1 MPIQDKVGEI
11 LSLFPGPVT
20 LYPSLNKWVMA
31 MLSSAAL
38 AAVGMLMI
46 LTNNAFGWFLVAC
59 FGPGTLA
66 AVVAMSSGASA
77 LELDRQ
83 GFEVTRMYRRT
94 SFDWHS
100 TYSFD
105 VAKLPRSEEKL
116 VVFDDAN
123 ERDTLT
129 ARMNVGALGHN
140 AALPDTYGMSAEE
153 LAHLMAQWRERAVT

>member
-1 MPIQDKVGEI
+1 M
-11 LSLFPGPVT
+11 
-20 LYPSLNKWVMA
+20 
-31 MLSSAAL
+31 
-38 AAVGMLMI
+38 
-46 LTNNAFGWFLVAC
+46 
-59 FGPGTLA
+59 LA
-66 AVVAMSSGASA
+66 AVVIMSSGASS
-77 LELDRQ
+77 LGLNRE

-105 VAKLPRSEEKL
+105 VATLPRSEEKL